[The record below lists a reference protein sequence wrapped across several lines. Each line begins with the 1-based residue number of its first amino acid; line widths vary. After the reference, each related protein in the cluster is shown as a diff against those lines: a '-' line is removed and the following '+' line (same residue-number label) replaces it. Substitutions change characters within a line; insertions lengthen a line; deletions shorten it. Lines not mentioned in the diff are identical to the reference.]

1 MTKNG
6 YSIEKLNATDFK
18 NLLVE
23 FYRNENVDKIFFV
36 NSNGEQEVI
45 FESTDSNSSK
55 NDHHEPMNED
65 VYLFQDKKNYHGGG
79 CRPRNGWICE
89 IRVNSG
95 DTILV

>member
-1 MTKNG
+1 MVNKKLFLNQQNS
-6 YSIEKLNATDFK
+6 YSN
-18 NLLVE
+18 
-23 FYRNENVDKIFFV
+23 
-36 NSNGEQEVI
+36 
-45 FESTDSNSSK
+45 K